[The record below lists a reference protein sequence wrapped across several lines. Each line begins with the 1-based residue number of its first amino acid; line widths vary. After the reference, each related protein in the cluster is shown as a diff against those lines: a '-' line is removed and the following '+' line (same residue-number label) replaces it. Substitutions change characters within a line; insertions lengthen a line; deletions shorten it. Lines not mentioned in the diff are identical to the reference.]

1 MFNTVY
7 HSLVAVTFI
16 RLVKDKKGRGGKGG
30 LKERGPFNFLPLNG
44 GGGLGGL
51 FVTSD
56 KRTNAPN
63 VAEI

>member
-44 GGGLGGL
+44 GGGL
-51 FVTSD
+51 FVTSG